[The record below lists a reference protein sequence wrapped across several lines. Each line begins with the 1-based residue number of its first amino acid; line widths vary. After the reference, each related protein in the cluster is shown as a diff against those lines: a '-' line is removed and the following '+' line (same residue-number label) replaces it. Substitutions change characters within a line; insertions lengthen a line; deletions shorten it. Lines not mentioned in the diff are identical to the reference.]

1 MKAVVAAFNQEKALV
16 GTFSVIKNLRMEL
29 FKALDFIFSIQTDTS
44 KQSSQTTGQRKSE
57 HVLRLAARIRSNE
70 TSSSI
75 YIPEFRFWHEAGTI
89 NTFLLHFSIFIRYFS
104 AGPDLHSE

>member
-1 MKAVVAAFNQEKALV
+1 MSPRYSQILFDIGAVAASSL
-16 GTFSVIKNLRMEL
+16 SR
-29 FKALDFIFSIQTDTS
+29 TDTS

>member
-1 MKAVVAAFNQEKALV
+1 MSPRYSQILFDNEKLHWK
-16 GTFSVIKNLRMEL
+16 SLSQKIR
-29 FKALDFIFSIQTDTS
+29 TDTS
-44 KQSSQTTGQRKSE
+44 KQRSQTTGQRKSE